1 MTPLRHAERSGRP
14 VNPERVVCGT
24 ATSPRNSRDA
34 AETPGGASSDLS
46 VPTTGRLCPVTPS
59 KTLPLT

>member
-46 VPTTGRLCPVTPS
+46 VPTTGLRSRRTVGV
-59 KTLPLT
+59 